1 MFDRNRFVE
10 APQYASS
17 PLPQAYAAVCAGLDG
32 LLAVHGY
39 VRDGG
44 FYRAVRPNGDTLVF
58 FCHFG
63 ITMTLMGHLLNLSP
77 VPLWHGMFMAPT
89 GVTILASEERHGDEA
104 YFRCQV
110 MGDTQHLTA
119 AGEPVSPSG
128 YFTDVFSK

>member
-1 MFDRNRFVE
+1 M
-10 APQYASS
+10 
-17 PLPQAYAAVCAGLDG
+17 
-32 LLAVHGY
+32 
-39 VRDGG
+39 RDGG

-77 VPLWHGMFMAPT
+77 VPLWHGMFMAHT

>member
-1 MFDRNRFVE
+1 MGGSVIFYTYGSTLELNG
-10 APQYASS
+10 QQ
-17 PLPQAYAAVCAGLDG
+17 LTAGKLTAD
-32 LLAVHGY
+32 
-39 VRDGG
+39 
-44 FYRAVRPNGDTLVF
+44 
-58 FCHFG
+58 
-63 ITMTLMGHLLNLSP
+63 LLNLSP